1 MADSVEEVT
10 VKMKEASVQPEDDSQ
25 VKKGEEGSIY
35 TSETRGSD
43 EAGEG
48 TYRVP
53 FKTVLKVCL
62 QV

>member
-1 MADSVEEVT
+1 MADKVAEVT
-10 VKMKEASVQPEDDSQ
+10 EAMKDVTVEAAEDDSQ
-25 VKKGEEGSIY
+25 VKKGEEGSLY

-53 FKTVLKVCL
+53 FKTVMKVSF
-62 QV
+62 